1 MANFDFPIFDKK
13 FCARV
18 DKKDKNL
25 IRRPLL
31 TREKPLEK
39 NGERYRGC
47 GKIHTKNAFWAKYN
61 DQKLHFGRK
70 CNKESVEV
78 SPKHIPKKCILGK
91 IQWRKI
97 AFGVR
102 YNGEKVRKV

>member
-39 NGERYRGC
+39 NGERCRGC
-47 GKIHTKNAFWAKYN
+47 GKIHTKNAF
-61 DQKLHFGRK
+61 
-70 CNKESVEV
+70 
-78 SPKHIPKKCILGK
+78 
-91 IQWRKI
+91 
-97 AFGVR
+97 
-102 YNGEKVRKV
+102 

>member
-1 MANFDFPIFDKK
+1 LLLSNPRPKSLFPIVDKNKKTLIKKKLPQFMANFDFPIFDKK

-39 NGERYRGC
+39 NGERCRGC
-47 GKIHTKNAFWAKYN
+47 GKIHTKNAF
-61 DQKLHFGRK
+61 
-70 CNKESVEV
+70 
-78 SPKHIPKKCILGK
+78 
-91 IQWRKI
+91 
-97 AFGVR
+97 
-102 YNGEKVRKV
+102 